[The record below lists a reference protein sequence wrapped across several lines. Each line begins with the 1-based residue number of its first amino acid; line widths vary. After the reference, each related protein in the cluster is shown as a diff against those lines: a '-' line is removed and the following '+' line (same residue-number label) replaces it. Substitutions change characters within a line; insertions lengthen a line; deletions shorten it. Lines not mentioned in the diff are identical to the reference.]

1 MDEKMQEKAKEK
13 REGLTARLKAKDA
26 SVSRRR
32 LMWLGKELL
41 WGGVAYLLG
50 LGSLLFDTKPL
61 GVALICASRGHLI
74 GILAGLVISELALM
88 QNPVLMICT
97 YAAATLIRAVSYLLL
112 DSPNARVT
120 LPSRLRRRLTPS
132 GEELAEAPTGG
143 GRSRISAF
151 WQGAGCALRSLRTDL
166 RGLFSESV
174 CLRMATAAVSMLVV
188 SLYRIIE
195 GGFRYYDLFA
205 AIFSVLVAPA
215 AVLVFSVWIEGRQEN
230 HILLAISAGAL
241 MYALVW
247 SANSAAIAAIPVSA
261 ILALLLPLLAS
272 ELYGFGWG
280 CAAGVLCGVAYD
292 PMQAPAFLL
301 AALVYGGIK
310 WKKQSRAGVSLA
322 CLAAWLWSFYAQ
334 GTTAFTVALPAYLI
348 AGTSFTVL
356 ARLMQGQQAE
366 REGGEETAPD
376 PETALRCERSRHED
390 SNDRFRDISEAFSAL
405 SEMFYNL
412 SDRLRRPGAL
422 DLRRICDSSFDAFC
436 TDCPNKTVCWGLEYS
451 DTLGVMSGLISRL
464 HTKGKVTMEQIPAHL
479 LQRCHSMERIL
490 AQINTECARFTGE
503 LLRNNRTEIFAMD
516 YEAAANIIND
526 ALEEDA
532 GEYRFDQELE
542 ARLFDYLTDAGIAV
556 QSVSVYGMRRRQ
568 LIARGVNIDRSTV
581 TMETLRSDLGEMC
594 GLELSMP
601 AFEVENNVTSMMLQA
616 RRKLSVIGA
625 QNNLSAD
632 GGVSGDSINLFSNK
646 KDYFYALIS
655 DGMGA
660 GREAALTSNLCST
673 FLEKML
679 RAGNRANTSLRM
691 LNNMILSRCSS
702 SAGECS
708 STIDLIELDLIT
720 GSASFIKGGAAPS
733 FVVRGGTVHRLQAGT
748 APIGIIR
755 KLDTQ
760 TTRFDLRVGDT
771 VVMISDGIMQDDPDC
786 RWLTGL
792 LGGCGKMT
800 PEELVYEICL
810 HASQA
815 PQHDDCSAVALRIQ
829 PAEDAG

>member
-1 MDEKMQEKAKEK
+1 MQEKATEK
-13 REGLTARLKAKDA
+13 RPGLTARLRARNV

-32 LMWLGKELL
+32 LLWLTRELL
-41 WGGVAYLLG
+41 WGGAAYLIG
-50 LGSLLFDTKPL
+50 LGTMLFDTKPL
-61 GVALICASRGHLI
+61 GVALICAGRGHLI

-88 QNPVLMICT
+88 QDPVLMICT
-97 YAAATLIRAVSYLLL
+97 YAAAALIRAVSYLLL
-112 DSPNARVT
+112 DSPNARAAT
-120 LPSRLRRRLTPS
+120 PARARRQDMPAGGETAGGPEEGAGRLTALRQSIGRAARRLR
-132 GEELAEAPTGG
+132 A
-143 GRSRISAF
+143 
-151 WQGAGCALRSLRTDL
+151 DL
-166 RGLFSESV
+166 RGMFSESV
-174 CLRMATAAVSMLVV
+174 CLRMATSAVSMLVV
-188 SLYRIIE
+188 SLYRIIG

-205 AIFSVLVAPA
+205 AVFSVLVAPA
-215 AVLVFSVWIEGRQEN
+215 AVLVWSVWTDGRQDSPV
-230 HILLAISAGAL
+230 LRAISGGAL

-247 SANSAAIAAIPVSA
+247 SANSAAIGQIPVSA
-261 ILALLLPLLAS
+261 ILALLIPLLVADRHGTG
-272 ELYGFGWG
+272 LG
-280 CAAGVLCGVAYD
+280 CAAGVLCGVAYN
-292 PMQAPAFLL
+292 PLQAPAFLL
-301 AALVYGGIK
+301 AALVYGGIRRK
-310 WKKQSRAGVSLA
+310 GQSRAGAAAA
-322 CLAAWLWSFYAQ
+322 CLAAWVWSFYAQ
-334 GTTAFTVALPAYLI
+334 GGTAFSVALPAYLI
-348 AGTSFTVL
+348 AGTAFALLS
-356 ARLMQGQQAE
+356 RLPDE
-366 REGGEETAPD
+366 RPAGPSAGEAVPD

-390 SNDRFRDISEAFSAL
+390 ANDRFRDISEAFSTL

-422 DLRRICDSSFDAFC
+422 DLRRICDSSFDAVC

-451 DTLGVMSGLISRL
+451 DTLNVMSGLIARL
-464 HTKGKVTMEQIPAHL
+464 HTKGRVSGEQIPEHL
-479 LQRCHSMERIL
+479 RQRCHAMDEILERIN
-490 AQINTECARFTGE
+490 AECARFTGE

-532 GEYRFDQELE
+532 GEYRFDPELE
-542 ARLFDYLTDAGIAV
+542 ARLCEYLRDAGIVA

-601 AFEVENNVTSMMLQA
+601 AFEVENNVTSMLLQA
-616 RRKLSVIGA
+616 RRKLSVVGA
-625 QNNLSAD
+625 QKNLSAD
-632 GGVSGDSINLFSNK
+632 GGVSGDSVNLFSNK
-646 KDYFYALIS
+646 KDFFYALIS

-660 GREAALTSNLCST
+660 GREAALTSGLCST

-691 LNNMILSRCSS
+691 LNNLILSRCPS

-755 KLDTQ
+755 RLDTQ
-760 TTRFDLRVGDT
+760 TTRFDLRAGDT
-771 VVMISDGIMQDDPDC
+771 VVMVSDGILQDDPEC

-792 LGGCGKMT
+792 LGSCGDVP
-800 PEELVYEICL
+800 PEELVRRICR
-810 HASQA
+810 HAAQA
-815 PQHDDCSAVALRIQ
+815 PRHDDCSAVALRIQ
-829 PAEDAG
+829 AAEEGPGAAD